1 MEFEIKYEIYGKK
14 LKTTVQAD
22 NESQAKYKL
31 YGKIYRETKIHSIE
45 EKKPIFGKNS
55 IFEEMLKKVVK

>member
-31 YGKIYRETKIHSIE
+31 YGKIYRETKIHSIDE
-45 EKKPIFGKNS
+45 G
-55 IFEEMLKKVVK
+55 